1 MIAWADV
8 IFVMERKHQQILK
21 QLFPVVLDNKRLVIL
36 DVEDNYRFGDAEL
49 VDMLKVCLQ
58 DYL

>member
-21 QLFPVVLDNKRLVIL
+21 QLFPEALNGKHLVDLDI
-36 DVEDNYRFGDAEL
+36 EDNYRFGDAEL